1 MYSLLNKSSAMK
13 AKAKYDEPRAKTT
26 KYLDQAFALIRKKE
40 LIITYSFKVDVIL
53 KKRKTAVDNF

>member
-40 LIITYSFKVDVIL
+40 LIITYSP
-53 KKRKTAVDNF
+53 